1 MMAESFEKMGIQP
14 KILRG
19 IYAYGFETPSAIQ
32 QKAILPFLTKKDIIA
47 QAQSG
52 TGKTA
57 TFSISVLETMMRCM
71 DGKDS
76 ECALALI
83 LSPTRELAQQTY
95 VIIRE
100 IGKYTTLRFSLLVG
114 GQMRKDNIYDLQNEK
129 PHCIIGTPGRVNDMI
144 RDGHLSLLNTRC
156 IVMDEADELLSNT
169 FEAQI
174 RYIVE
179 HIGES
184 TQIGLYSATMPPDK
198 LEIANKFM
206 QDPMHILVKTEEL
219 TLEGISQF
227 YIYME
232 RDDWKYET
240 LQDLYAAVQIY
251 QLMIYCNSKK
261 RVDILARRLGDSGLT
276 CSCIHGELSSQER
289 VDTMRKFRTGENR
302 ILITTDLLARGID
315 VQQVSLVINYDIPFD
330 MENYIHRIG
339 RSGRFGRKGV
349 SLNFVAGQRDVAQMK
364 KIENYYHTQINEFP
378 SDVESAFKN
387 IS

>member
-1 MMAESFEKMGIQP
+1 
-14 KILRG
+14 
-19 IYAYGFETPSAIQ
+19 
-32 QKAILPFLTKKDIIA
+32 
-47 QAQSG
+47 
-52 TGKTA
+52 
-57 TFSISVLETMMRCM
+57 M

-76 ECALALI
+76 ECTLALI

-95 VIIRE
+95 AIIRE

-144 RDGHLSLLNTRC
+144 RDGYLSLLDTQC

-198 LEIANKFM
+198 LEIAERFM
-206 QDPMHILVKTEEL
+206 QDPIHILVKAEEL

-227 YIYME
+227 YIYMD

-261 RVDILARRLGDSGLT
+261 RVDMLARRLSDAGLT

-349 SLNFVAGQRDVAQMK
+349 SLNFVAGQRDAAQIK

-378 SDVESAFKN
+378 SDVESAFRN